1 MIRNKYVKNNISK
14 KLLITNIVFTC
25 AMMLIILLDYIFV
38 CNREELNAKN
48 LNVFRQNNIYESLNN
63 ETDRLKAL
71 CMELGNDSRVYSLVN
86 LSAYNRNSF
95 ILDMKNKIDVISK
108 SFPYKVDFYINLQD
122 TGDIIGKEGIIE
134 DDIFYKVIDQKIIIH
149 TLYMVI

>member
-1 MIRNKYVKNNISK
+1 MIRNKYVNNNISK

-108 SFPYKVDFYINLQD
+108 SFPYKVDFLICTPKVRHFWRCIFLCQ
-122 TGDIIGKEGIIE
+122 KEVQYSKNIVQNS
-134 DDIFYKVIDQKIIIH
+134 K
-149 TLYMVI
+149 

>member
-1 MIRNKYVKNNISK
+1 
-14 KLLITNIVFTC
+14 
-25 AMMLIILLDYIFV
+25 
-38 CNREELNAKN
+38 
-48 LNVFRQNNIYESLNN
+48 
-63 ETDRLKAL
+63 
-71 CMELGNDSRVYSLVN
+71 MELGNDSRVYSLVN